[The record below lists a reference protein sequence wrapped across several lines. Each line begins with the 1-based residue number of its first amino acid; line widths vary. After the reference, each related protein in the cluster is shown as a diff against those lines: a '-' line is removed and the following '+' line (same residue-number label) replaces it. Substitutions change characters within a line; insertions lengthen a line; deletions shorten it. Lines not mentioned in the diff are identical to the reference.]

1 MISVT
6 KLNGDEILL
15 NSDLIEMIVQ
25 SPDTIIHLNNGK
37 IIMVLDSPEDIKQKI
52 IDFRRRIIAQFGA

>member
-6 KLNGDEILL
+6 KLNGDGILL